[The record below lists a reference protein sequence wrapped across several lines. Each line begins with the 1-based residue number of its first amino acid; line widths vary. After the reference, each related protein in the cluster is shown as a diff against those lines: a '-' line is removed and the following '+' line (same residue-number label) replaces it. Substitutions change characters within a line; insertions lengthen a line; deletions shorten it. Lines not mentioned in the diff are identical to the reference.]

1 MQHTAAKVRP
11 RKSSTNS
18 KAEEFLTELQ
28 PLKTQERTSQ
38 HSPHKVKILGDPK
51 LSMQTEQSA
60 ATIKRTCT
68 CDWNKWVYRKQK
80 DERGVVVRNKA
91 RLVAQ
96 GHRQEDG
103 INYDEVFAPVAR
115 IEVISLVVLI
125 ILKEG
130 FMVVKALNMGLHQG
144 LLELG
149 YATLLTFLETH
160 RYRRGTIN
168 KTLFIKRDKK
178 DIMLVQVY
186 VNDII
191 FGSTRKFLIASKT
204 KDRWNFH
211 FSRQVYVADMLK
223 KFDLASGKTAITTM
237 ETR

>member
-191 FGSTRKFLIASKT
+191 FGSTRKFL
-204 KDRWNFH
+204 
-211 FSRQVYVADMLK
+211 V
-223 KFDLASGKTAITTM
+223 
-237 ETR
+237 